1 VKGFGMI
8 LSFALRSLAA
18 GIAILFIVYSFMAYL
33 DPAVFI
39 PALNMASFCK

>member
-1 VKGFGMI
+1 MI
-8 LSFALRSLAA
+8 LFFALRGLAA